1 MSLIRFY
8 KLLYLQPRLFWSYA
22 AVAVLFLIGT
32 AFHFMIG
39 VATLIF
45 VLLNIIFIIDIV
57 VLFRNKEGIIG
68 SRITPDKLSNGDYND
83 LIIFLENNYG
93 FKVSLRIIDEIP
105 FQFQLRDTEFK
116 LSLNSGQEKQIKY
129 QLRPTKRG
137 EYSFGALNVY
147 ARSPL
152 GLIAKRYS
160 FDQGKMVPVYPSF
173 LQMRKFELMAI
184 SNNLSDLGV
193 KRVRK
198 IGHSMEFEQIKNYV
212 PGDDYRT
219 VNWKASARKRE
230 IMVNH
235 YIEERSQQVVSII
248 DKGRLMRMPFEGL
261 SLLDY
266 AINTS
271 LVISNIA
278 MKKEDKAGLMTFESK
293 FGTFI
298 APDKKKA
305 QMFKIQ
311 EALYNQLTDFG
322 ESDFESLLFNV
333 RRRLTQRSLLIIYT
347 NFESLSS
354 MRRQMEY
361 LAAMSKFHVVVVVFF
376 ENTELRKL
384 HALPASSMEDIY
396 IKTIGEKFLFEKK
409 QMVKELRQRG
419 VYSIFTA
426 PKMLTVNTINKYLE
440 LKARGTI

>member
-1 MSLIRFY
+1 VVVM
-8 KLLYLQPRLFWSYA
+8 
-22 AVAVLFLIGT
+22 FLIGT
-32 AFHFMIG
+32 AFPFMVG
-39 VATLIF
+39 VAALAF
-45 VLLNIIFIIDIV
+45 VLLNIVFLIDV
-57 VLFRNKEGIIG
+57 FVLFRNREGIYG
-68 SRITPDKLSNGDYND
+68 NRITPDKLSNGDYND

-93 FKVSLRIIDEIP
+93 FKVSLRVIDEIP
-105 FQFQLRDTEFK
+105 FQFQLRDNEYK
-116 LSLNSGQEKQIKY
+116 MSLSSGQEKQIKY

-137 EYSFGALNVY
+137 EYNFGALNVY
-147 ARSPL
+147 ARSPI
-152 GLIAKRYS
+152 GLAAKRYS
-160 FDQGKMVPVYPSF
+160 FNEGKMVPVYPSF

-278 MKKEDKAGLMTFESK
+278 MKKDDKAGLMTFDSK
-293 FGTFI
+293 FGTFV

-311 EALYNQLTDFG
+311 EALYKQTTEFA
-322 ESDFESLLFNV
+322 EADFESLLFNV
-333 RRRLTQRSLLIIYT
+333 RKRLTQRSLLIVYT

-354 MRRQMEY
+354 MRRQMDY
-361 LAAMSKFHVVVVVFF
+361 LAAMTKYHVVVVVFF

-384 HALPASSMEDIY
+384 HTLPAKSMEEIY
-396 IKTIGEKFLFEKK
+396 IKTIGEKFYFEKK
-409 QMVKELRQRG
+409 QIVKELRQRG
-419 VYSIFTA
+419 VYSILT
-426 PKMLTVNTINKYLE
+426 PPQLLTVNTINKYLE